1 MSEKILLV
9 DDEKDFLDVMS
20 ERIEARG
27 MDVTTADSA
36 EKALKDVESGGFDA
50 IILDLMMPGMDGL
63 QTLKAIKKK
72 NPDLQVILL
81 TGHATVEKGIEA
93 MKLGAMDFLEKPADL
108 DKLTEIIKKA
118 QARKMVIIERKMEEK
133 MKQIIGT
140 KGWEPQRCIKK
151 MEKTSPNIMCV
162 EATKNPGRIAGID
175 QRCNPGSVRFFS
187 IFFTLRESLRRPAF
201 ALSRDRSRPL
211 RLHPC

>member
-27 MDVTTADSA
+27 MEVTTAESA
-36 EKALKDVESGGFDA
+36 VKALKQVESGGFDA

-63 QTLKAIKKK
+63 ETLKAIKKK

-81 TGHATVEKGIEA
+81 TGHATIEKGIEA

-118 QARKMVIIERKMEEK
+118 QARKMIITEQKMEEK

-140 KGWEPQRCIKK
+140 KGW
-151 MEKTSPNIMCV
+151 
-162 EATKNPGRIAGID
+162 
-175 QRCNPGSVRFFS
+175 
-187 IFFTLRESLRRPAF
+187 
-201 ALSRDRSRPL
+201 
-211 RLHPC
+211 